1 MELYQAI
8 EQRRTIRKFQGAAT
22 EDQLKRILAA
32 GTQAPSGMNKQNWEF
47 VAVDD
52 PAIMDKI
59 SQVKYVY
66 NRGKAAGEEV
76 PEEQEKGAL
85 KQRDSFNNA
94 SLIVVYCNRE
104 LADTVGPWC
113 CIENMLLAAVAEG
126 LGTRI
131 ARFGG
136 DAIGQINN
144 LLHAPQQMELVA
156 AISIGI
162 PAEEPAPRKLRPEG
176 SWLHRNR
183 FSEIR
188 PDSPALSGGFPL
200 RRRKQGRRHCLDA
213 C

>member
-1 MELYQAI
+1 MKNDLQNQQKKERITMELYQAI
-8 EQRRTIRKFQGAAT
+8 ERRRTIRKFQGSAT

-47 VAVDD
+47 VVVDD
-52 PAIMDKI
+52 LGIVDKI
-59 SQVKYVY
+59 SQIKYVH

-85 KQRDSFNNA
+85 KQKESFKNA

-104 LADTVGPWC
+104 LADAPGPWC

-131 ARFGG
+131 CRFGG
-136 DAIGQINN
+136 DAVGHINA
-144 LLHAPQQMELVA
+144 LLHAPSQMELVA
-156 AISIGI
+156 AISIGV

-183 FSEIR
+183 F
-188 PDSPALSGGFPL
+188 A
-200 RRRKQGRRHCLDA
+200 
-213 C
+213 

>member
-8 EQRRTIRKFQGAAT
+8 EQRRTIRKFQEPAT

-32 GTQAPSGMNKQNWEF
+32 GTRSPSGMNKQNWEF

-52 PAIMDKI
+52 PGIIDKI
-59 SQVKYVY
+59 SQVKYIY

-85 KQRDSFNNA
+85 KQKDSFKNA

-136 DAIGQINN
+136 DAIGQINAI
-144 LLHAPQQMELVA
+144 LHAPQQMELVA
-156 AISIGI
+156 AISIGV

-183 FSEIR
+183 FS
-188 PDSPALSGGFPL
+188 
-200 RRRKQGRRHCLDA
+200 
-213 C
+213 

>member
-8 EQRRTIRKFQGAAT
+8 EKRRTIRKFKGTAT

-32 GTQAPSGMNKQNWEF
+32 GTRSPSGQNKQNWEF

-52 PAIMDKI
+52 PGIIDKI

-85 KQRDSFNNA
+85 KQKDSFKNA

-113 CIENMLLAAVAEG
+113 CIENMLLAAIAEG

-136 DAIGQINN
+136 DAVGQINN
-144 LLHAPQQMELVA
+144 LLHAPKQMELVA
-156 AISIGI
+156 AISIGV
-162 PAEEPAPRKLRPEG
+162 PAEEPAPRKLRQEG

-183 FSEIR
+183 FS
-188 PDSPALSGGFPL
+188 
-200 RRRKQGRRHCLDA
+200 
-213 C
+213 

>member
-8 EQRRTIRKFQGAAT
+8 EQRRTIRKFKGSAT
-22 EDQLKRILAA
+22 EDQLKRILTA
-32 GTQAPSGMNKQNWEF
+32 GTRAPSGMNKQNWEF

-52 PAIMDKI
+52 LAII
-59 SQVKYVY
+59 EQIGQIKYVH

-85 KQRDSFNNA
+85 KQKDSFKNA

-104 LADTVGPWC
+104 LADTAGPWL
-113 CIENMLLAAVAEG
+113 CIENMALAAVAEG
-126 LGTRI
+126 LGARI

-136 DAIGQINN
+136 DAIRQVDAI
-144 LLHAPQQMELVA
+144 LQAPHQMELVA
-156 AISIGI
+156 AISIGV

-183 FSEIR
+183 F
-188 PDSPALSGGFPL
+188 A
-200 RRRKQGRRHCLDA
+200 
-213 C
+213 

>member
-1 MELYQAI
+1 MELHQAI
-8 EQRRTIRKFQGAAT
+8 EKRRTIRKFQGVAT

-32 GTQAPSGMNKQNWEF
+32 GTRSPSGQNKQNWEF

-52 PAIMDKI
+52 PGIIDKI

-76 PEEQEKGAL
+76 PDEQEKGAM
-85 KQRDSFNNA
+85 KQKESFKNA

-104 LADTVGPWC
+104 LADSAGPWL

-136 DAIGQINN
+136 DAIGQVNAI
-144 LLHAPQQMELVA
+144 LHAHKHMELVA

-162 PAEEPAPRKLRPEG
+162 PTEEPAPRKLRPEG

-183 FSEIR
+183 FS
-188 PDSPALSGGFPL
+188 
-200 RRRKQGRRHCLDA
+200 
-213 C
+213 